1 MSSID
6 YKEVF
11 EQYYQGEYD
20 FNTESEAVAAMEK
33 IKELYQDN
41 EYFDGIIQS
50 GRYIKVLFKSD
61 TYKDWTMTGVEDL
74 YKDVDG
80 FIKV

>member
-1 MSSID
+1 M
-6 YKEVF
+6 
-11 EQYYQGEYD
+11 
-20 FNTESEAVAAMEK
+20 A
-33 IKELYQDN
+33 LYQDN

-80 FIKV
+80 FMKV